1 MKDKGRDL
9 EKMGRAFRLHDRSD
23 ICARQ
28 GKEGAMGGK
37 SLALQCNSKK
47 GKCQVTGNSW
57 GLNTHQRV
65 LCIIEVSMDLYTHC
79 AQSCTGRVCGTCGL
93 STNGAV
99 DLGDL
104 SNIFSCL
111 SWAWN
116 KVL

>member
-47 GKCQVTGNSW
+47 GMCQVTGNSW
-57 GLNTHQRV
+57 GLNTHQKGPVYNRSEHGFVHPLCSV
-65 LCIIEVSMDLYTHC
+65 LHWESPRDMWPQH
-79 AQSCTGRVCGTCGL
+79 
-93 STNGAV
+93 
-99 DLGDL
+99 
-104 SNIFSCL
+104 
-111 SWAWN
+111 
-116 KVL
+116 